1 VDIKEIGESEL
12 IQRIVDKY
20 RSSHSSIIVGIG
32 DDAAALKLSSQ
43 NVLLTTCDLLVEDV
57 HFDLSFTDSYY
68 LGRKALAVNLSD
80 IAAMGG
86 TARYFVVSLALPPH
100 LSLAFVDDLYRGMM
114 ELADE
119 CHTRL
124 VGGDTN
130 TSPLKLMIAITVLG
144 EAHPDNLLKRSGAQ
158 VGDSIFVTGTL
169 GDAALGLLI
178 LQNDPTHTAP
188 STVNALTSRH
198 LSPLPRLREGKKLA
212 DNHLA
217 SAMIDISDGLL
228 IDLGRILTAS
238 KKGATVF
245 LSQLPRSK
253 DFEKDHI
260 YPEKTKT
267 DCALG
272 GGEDYEL
279 LFTSPHSKEKELL
292 RLCTTADVPITKI
305 GEVNASQK
313 LVVLD
318 HKQKPYPVA
327 HLGYDHFLSMR

>member
-1 VDIKEIGESEL
+1 MDIKDVGESNL
-12 IQRIVDKY
+12 IQRIADTY
-20 RSSHSSIIVGIG
+20 RPSHASIIVGIG
-32 DDAAALKLSSQ
+32 DDAAALTVSSR

-86 TARYFVVSLALPPH
+86 TARYFLVSLALPPH

-119 CHTRL
+119 FHTQL

-130 TSPLKLMIAITVLG
+130 ASPLKLMISITVLG
-144 EAHPDNLLKRSGAQ
+144 EAHPDNLLKRNGAQ

-169 GDAALGLLI
+169 GDAALGLLL
-178 LQNDPTHTAP
+178 LQNDPPHPAS
-188 STVNALTSRH
+188 STVNGLTSRH
-198 LSPLPRLREGKKLA
+198 RSPYPRLKEGKKLA

-228 IDLGRILTAS
+228 TDLRRILTAS
-238 KKGATVF
+238 NKGATVF
-245 LSQLPRSK
+245 LSQLPHSK
-253 DFEKDHI
+253 DFEQNHL
-260 YPEKTKT
+260 YPEKTKI
-267 DCALG
+267 DCALA

-279 LFTSPHSKEKELL
+279 LFTAHPSKEKEIL
-292 RLCTTADVPITKI
+292 RSSTTGDAPITKI
-305 GEVNASQK
+305 GEVNDSQE

-318 HKQKPYPVA
+318 HDQKPYPVS
-327 HLGYDHFLSMR
+327 HLGYDHFLSTR

>member
-1 VDIKEIGESEL
+1 VDIKEVGESNL
-12 IQRIVDKY
+12 IQRIADNY
-20 RSSHSSIIVGIG
+20 RSSRSSVIIGIG
-32 DDAAALKLSSQ
+32 DDAAALTVSSQ

-57 HFDLSFTDSYY
+57 HFNLSFTDSYY

-86 TARYFVVSLALPPH
+86 TARYFLVSLALPSH

-119 CHTRL
+119 FHTQL

-130 TSPLKLMIAITVLG
+130 ASPLKLMISITVLG

-169 GDAALGLLI
+169 GDAALGLLL
-178 LQNDPTHTAP
+178 LQNDPPQSTSA
-188 STVNALTSRH
+188 TVNALTSRH
-198 LSPLPRLREGKKLA
+198 LSPYPRLKEGKKLA
-212 DNHLA
+212 DNQLA

-228 IDLGRILTAS
+228 TDLGRILTAS
-238 KKGATVF
+238 NKGATVF

-253 DFEKDHI
+253 DFEQNHR
-260 YPEKTKT
+260 YPEKTKF

-279 LFTSPHSKEKELL
+279 LFTAHPSKEKELY
-292 RLCTTADVPITKI
+292 RLGTTGDVPITKI
-305 GEVNASQK
+305 GEVNASQE

-318 HKQKPYPVA
+318 YDQNPYPVT

>member
-1 VDIKEIGESEL
+1 MDIKEIGESNL
-12 IQRIVDKY
+12 IQRIADTY
-20 RSSHSSIIVGIG
+20 RSSDSSIIVGIG
-32 DDAAALKLSSQ
+32 DDAAALTVSSP

-57 HFDLSFTDSYY
+57 HFDLSFTDSYS

-86 TARYFVVSLALPPH
+86 TARYFLVSLALPPH

-119 CHTRL
+119 CHTQL

-130 TSPLKLMIAITVLG
+130 ASPSTLMIAITVLG
-144 EAHPDNLLKRSGAQ
+144 EAYPDNLLKRSGAQ
-158 VGDSIFVTGTL
+158 AGDSIFVTGTL
-169 GDAALGLLI
+169 GDAALGLLL
-178 LQNDPTHTAP
+178 LQNDPSRTAP
-188 STVNALTSRH
+188 ASRNTLTARH
-198 LSPLPRLREGKKLA
+198 LSPFPRLKEGKKLA
-212 DNHLA
+212 ENHLA

-228 IDLGRILTAS
+228 TDLRRILTAS
-238 KKGATVF
+238 NTGATVF
-245 LSQLPRSK
+245 LSHLPRSE
-253 DFEKDHI
+253 DFEQNHL
-260 YPEKTKT
+260 YPEKTKI

-279 LFTSPHSKEKELL
+279 LFTVHPSREKEVL
-292 RLCTTADVPITKI
+292 RLGTAGDVPLTKI
-305 GEVNASQK
+305 GEVNASRE

-318 HKQKPYPVA
+318 HDQKPYPVT

>member
-1 VDIKEIGESEL
+1 MDIKEVGESNL
-12 IQRIVDKY
+12 IQRIADNY

-32 DDAAALKLSSQ
+32 DDAAALTVSSQ

-57 HFDLSFTDSYY
+57 HFDLSFTDSYN

-86 TARYFVVSLALPPH
+86 TARYFLVSLALPPH

-119 CHTRL
+119 FHTQL

-130 TSPLKLMIAITVLG
+130 ASPLKLMISITVLG
-144 EAHPDNLLKRSGAQ
+144 EAHPDNLLKRNGAQ

-169 GDAALGLLI
+169 GDAALGLLL
-178 LQNDPTHTAP
+178 LQNDPPHPAS

-198 LSPLPRLREGKKLA
+198 RSPYPRLKEGKKLA

-228 IDLGRILTAS
+228 TDLRRILTAS
-238 KKGATVF
+238 NKGATVF

-253 DFEKDHI
+253 DFEQNHR
-260 YPEKTKT
+260 YPEKTKC

-279 LFTSPHSKEKELL
+279 LFTAHPSKEMELY
-292 RLCTTADVPITKI
+292 RLGTTGDVPITKI
-305 GEVNASQK
+305 GEINASQE

-318 HKQKPYPVA
+318 HDQNPYPVT
-327 HLGYDHFLSMR
+327 HLGYDHFLSMG

>member
-1 VDIKEIGESEL
+1 VDIKDVGESNL
-12 IQRIVDKY
+12 IQRIADTY

-32 DDAAALKLSSQ
+32 DDAAAVTVSSR

-57 HFDLSFTDSYY
+57 HFDLSFTDSYC

-86 TARYFVVSLALPPH
+86 TARYFLVSLALPPH

-119 CHTRL
+119 CHTQL
-124 VGGDTN
+124 IGGDTN
-130 TSPLKLMIAITVLG
+130 ASPSTLMIAITVLG

-158 VGDSIFVTGTL
+158 AGDSIFVTGTL
-169 GDAALGLLI
+169 GDAALGLLL
-178 LQNDPTHTAP
+178 LQNDPSRAAP
-188 STVNALTSRH
+188 ASRDTLTSRH
-198 LSPLPRLREGKKLA
+198 LSPFPRLKEGKKLA
-212 DNHLA
+212 ENHLA

-228 IDLGRILTAS
+228 IDLRRILTAS
-238 KKGATVF
+238 NRGATVF
-245 LSQLPRSK
+245 LSQLPRSE
-253 DFEKDHI
+253 DFEQNHL
-260 YPEKTKT
+260 YPEKTKI

-279 LFTSPHSKEKELL
+279 LFTVHPTREKEVL
-292 RLCTTADVPITKI
+292 RLGAAGDVPLTKI
-305 GEVNASQK
+305 GEVNASQE

-318 HKQKPYPVA
+318 HDQKPYPVA

>member
-1 VDIKEIGESEL
+1 MDIKEIGESNL
-12 IQRIVDKY
+12 IQRIADNY

-32 DDAAALKLSSQ
+32 DDAAALKVSSQ
-43 NVLLTTCDLLVEDV
+43 NVLLTTGDLLVEDV

-68 LGRKALAVNLSD
+68 LGRKALAVNISD

-86 TARYFVVSLALPPH
+86 SARFFLVSLALPPH

-119 CHTRL
+119 CDTHL

-130 TSPLKLMIAITVLG
+130 ASPLKLMISITVLG

-169 GDAALGLLI
+169 GDAALGLLL

-198 LSPLPRLREGKKLA
+198 LSPLPRLKEGKKLA

-228 IDLGRILTAS
+228 TDLERILTAS
-238 KKGATVF
+238 NKGATVF

-253 DFEKDHI
+253 DFEQNHL
-260 YPEKTKT
+260 YPEKTKF

-279 LFTSPHSKEKELL
+279 LFTVPPSKERELL
-292 RLCTTADVPITKI
+292 RLGTTTDVPVTKI

-318 HKQKPYPVA
+318 HEQKPYPVA
-327 HLGYDHFLSMR
+327 DLGYDHFLSMR